1 MDVPDC
7 GGCCCSPFFLSVF
20 PSPSRL
26 REKKPGGQNMDIME
40 TRFTD
45 SLYFFPSLQYY
56 IYVSFNYFFLILSL
70 SLSPLFIRRRRPLC
84 LVVRK
89 RSRTERCRVSLSR
102 PEPRSFLSL
111 LETTTT
117 TTTEGEGKK
126 EKNFGVCPADSI
138 QHLCVR
144 LLSSVH
150 TVPHGF
156 PIDQTLT
163 KTFLG
168 PHLSSFPRHS
178 KFWE

>member
-1 MDVPDC
+1 MYQTAAAAVTF
-7 GGCCCSPFFLSVF
+7 SLFLSFF

-45 SLYFFPSLQYY
+45 SLSFFPFSTILYLR
-56 IYVSFNYFFLILSL
+56 FLRLLFLIL

-89 RSRTERCRVSLSR
+89 RSRTERCRVSLSLSR

-117 TTTEGEGKK
+117 TTTTEGGRERERKR
-126 EKNFGVCPADSI
+126 EKLWCVPGRFDPTSVRSPAV
-138 QHLCVR
+138 QCA
-144 LLSSVH
+144 
-150 TVPHGF
+150 HGATRF
-156 PIDQTLT
+156 PY
-163 KTFLG
+163 
-168 PHLSSFPRHS
+168 
-178 KFWE
+178 